1 MKSFT
6 QIQRTAWSLTA
17 LLLLMVSNVFAAD
30 PPNVVFILS
39 DDQGWSDY
47 GFMGHADI
55 KTPHL
60 DTLASSSL
68 FFDGGYVAAPICRP
82 SLASLVTGL
91 FPHQLSCLPLTKPLV
106 CLQPYGQYNL
116 HLQ

>member
-39 DDQGWSDY
+39 DDTGVERLARYDRVIR
-47 GFMGHADI
+47 GGDMHAS
-55 KTPHL
+55 H
-60 DTLASSSL
+60 
-68 FFDGGYVAAPICRP
+68 
-82 SLASLVTGL
+82 
-91 FPHQLSCLPLTKPLV
+91 
-106 CLQPYGQYNL
+106 
-116 HLQ
+116 

>member
-1 MKSFT
+1 MNRQLEPHVVSFRAG
-6 QIQRTAWSLTA
+6 IRDGKRTDLPKEDQSTYKKI
-17 LLLLMVSNVFAAD
+17 
-30 PPNVVFILS
+30 PPDMVFILS
-39 DDQGWSDY
+39 DDQAWSDY

-91 FPHQLSCLPLTKPLV
+91 FPHQLSCLPLTKPSV
-106 CLQPYGQYNL
+106 CLQPYDQ
-116 HLQ
+116 